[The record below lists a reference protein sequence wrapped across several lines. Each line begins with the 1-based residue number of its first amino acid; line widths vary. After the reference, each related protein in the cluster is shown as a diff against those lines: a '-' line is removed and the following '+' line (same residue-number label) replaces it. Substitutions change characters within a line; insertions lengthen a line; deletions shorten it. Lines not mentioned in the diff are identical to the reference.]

1 MSAVGH
7 LWVYVIVVLK
17 SFKLKTFPGT
27 NEKPLENLS
36 PSGLLE
42 WGFAFKIYNFCNL
55 IKKIFFLHKNR
66 HIRGSLYFWKEF

>member
-36 PSGLLE
+36 PSALLE
-42 WGFAFKIYNFCNL
+42 WSFAFKIYNFCNL
-55 IKKIFFLHKNR
+55 IFFFFLA
-66 HIRGSLYFWKEF
+66 

>member
-1 MSAVGH
+1 MRNLSFSTHQEKFQKDGFCACHFIPTKYYKLILMSAVGH

-36 PSGLLE
+36 PSALLE
-42 WGFAFKIYNFCNL
+42 
-55 IKKIFFLHKNR
+55 
-66 HIRGSLYFWKEF
+66 